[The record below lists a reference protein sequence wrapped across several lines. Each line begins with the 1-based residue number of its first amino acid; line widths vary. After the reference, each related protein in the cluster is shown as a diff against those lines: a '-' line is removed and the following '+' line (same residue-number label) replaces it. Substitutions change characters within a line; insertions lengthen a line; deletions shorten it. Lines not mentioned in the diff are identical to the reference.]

1 MSSQKK
7 TARRTGIRLTHHRRD
22 WMAGLHWA
30 PQHSVLSVR
39 LRGRA
44 SPDTHCV
51 TAGRGSAS
59 MAGVV
64 SPGRV
69 RHRLYALAV
78 AFQLSEGG
86 NAWGIYRL
94 GRDEDLWVFFAAS
107 GGQLS
112 VMGDVTGTRA
122 FIESAAQNFLR
133 FNDADAPGLRCAA
146 TAEDG
151 RDATTLTD
159 RLSGAQLRRCR
170 LRKRLAP
177 MSLILP
183 AVVLTLAT
191 AAGVYWHDTVQQQAD
206 RDKAM
211 EASRSRVA
219 PKNDKPALPARAP
232 HPWASQ
238 PPVSVLL
245 SNCWLTREPVFA
257 SVAGWRF
264 TDGECVPE
272 GLRLRFVATPGSTV
286 EDFSRRARELLGHA
300 AVFNLQEG
308 GKNGDVFIPFRKY
321 LAGEYTDEALPGAE
335 AQLMR
340 FISHLQRRNLDVKF
354 TEVKPPAVAPGQEK
368 NTPVQD
374 WREFTFS
381 VSSRLQPERLLQD
394 FDAAGLRLT
403 SVSIT
408 MSPQGQFGYTMKGS
422 IYAQN

>member
-1 MSSQKK
+1 MSLQKK
-7 TARRTGIRLTHHRRD
+7 TTRRTGIRLTHHRRD

-30 PQHSVLSVR
+30 PQHSALRVR

-94 GRDEDLWVFFAAS
+94 SRDEDLWVFFAAS

-159 RLSGAQLRRCR
+159 RLSGAQLRHCR
-170 LRKRLAP
+170 LRKRLTP
-177 MSLILP
+177 LSLILP
-183 AVVLTLAT
+183 AVVMTFAVASGT
-191 AAGVYWHDTVQQQAD
+191 YWYDVASQKAEQAAAAAAF
-206 RDKAM
+206 RARMAM
-211 EASRSRVA
+211 TPETKVA
-219 PKNDKPALPARAP
+219 PARAP

-238 PPVSVLL
+238 PPVSLLL
-245 SNCWLTREPVFA
+245 SNCWLTREPLYA

-264 TDGECVPE
+264 SDGECVPE
-272 GLRLRFVATPGSTV
+272 GLRERFIATPGATV
-286 EDFSRRARELLGHA
+286 EDFARRVKELFGLS
-300 AVFNLQEG
+300 AVFNLSEG
-308 GKNGDVFIPFRKY
+308 GKNGDIFIPFRKY
-321 LAGEYTDEALPGAE
+321 RAGEYTDEVLPGAD

-381 VSSRLQPERLLQD
+381 VSSRLQPELLMQD
-394 FDAAGLRLT
+394 FDATGLRLT

-408 MSPQGQFGYTMKGS
+408 MSPKGQYAYTIKGS

>member
-1 MSSQKK
+1 MSSMKK
-7 TARRTGIRLTHHRRD
+7 TARRTGIRITHQRRD
-22 WMAGLHWA
+22 WMAGLLWEPLRGA
-30 PQHSVLSVR
+30 LTTR
-39 LRGRA
+39 LRGKT
-44 SPDTHCV
+44 SPDTHYV
-51 TAGRGSAS
+51 VAGRRSSA

-69 RHRLYALAV
+69 ARSLYSLAV

-94 GRDEDLWVFFAAS
+94 SRDEDLWVFFAAS

-112 VMGDVTGTRA
+112 VMGDVTGSRA
-122 FIESAAQNFLR
+122 AIEMAAQNFLR

-146 TAEDG
+146 TADDS
-151 RDATTLTD
+151 RDASSLTD
-159 RLSGAQLRRCR
+159 RLSRAQLKRCR
-170 LRKRLAP
+170 LRKRLTP
-177 MSLILP
+177 LSLLLSAALITT
-183 AVVLTLAT
+183 AVASG
-191 AAGVYWHDTVQQQAD
+191 AYWYDAVQQKAEQAAAAAAF
-206 RDKAM
+206 RARMALTPEKP
-211 EASRSRVA
+211 VA
-219 PKNDKPALPARAP
+219 PARGP

-264 TDGECVPE
+264 TDGECVTE

-286 EDFSRRARELLGHA
+286 EDFSRRARELLGHS

-321 LAGEYTDEALPGAE
+321 SVSEYTDEALPGAD

-368 NTPVQD
+368 TTPVQD

-381 VSSRLQPERLLQD
+381 VSSRLQPERLLQN
-394 FDAAGLRLT
+394 FDATGLRLT

-408 MSPQGQFGYTMKGS
+408 MNPQGRFDYTMKGS